1 MASALEEMKRKVAQ
15 LESLI
20 REKDAELEESE
31 RNNIAMALQ
40 AKEKLAPY
48 QDRIDS
54 AEHALAALQLEED
67 SARKLLKEALAD
79 QALIK
84 SSGEEEEGDLLS
96 QIAEAQARCTV
107 THQRNA
113 ESARAY
119 EEEALSLLG
128 RIAFYSKK
136 SAELQRKLALKDDDS
151 SCSL

>member
-1 MASALEEMKRKVAQ
+1 MKRKVAE

-20 REKDAELEESE
+20 RKKDAELEESE

-54 AEHALAALQLEED
+54 AEHALAVLQLEED
-67 SARKLLKEALAD
+67 SARKLLKDALAD
-79 QALIK
+79 QTLIN
-84 SSGEEEEGDLLS
+84 SSGQEEESDLLS
-96 QIAEAQARCTV
+96 QISEAQARCTLV
-107 THQRNA
+107 HQRNA

-128 RIAFYSKK
+128 RIAFFSKK
-136 SAELQRKLALKDDDS
+136 TAELQRKLASLDDDS